1 MDYSIHY
8 PGKHHYAALLHS
20 RWVLICVELLSI
32 RIVSHCVIALLS
44 RKSFWWL
51 NMWKGMLDLV
61 TTLAFL
67 QRLLHST
74 PPSLCFT
81 SVSLLQFVW
90 PSLTSLRCLCWS
102 LDEICAGSY
111 CLYLGCEFSKNSS
124 SSPALCHRGVGSPPF
139 LMRLS
144 KVQSD
149 TRLRP
154 WGNAGCNH
162 GGLGCLRTR
171 WFDHWVWA
179 WVLAWPLVG
188 FAGPWR
194 WGCLG
199 LKLYNSSVAVSTVF
213 SIFGSNVDVKKILKV
228 DKHVQSLVSPD
239 IQIWQKSGALM

>member
-1 MDYSIHY
+1 
-8 PGKHHYAALLHS
+8 
-20 RWVLICVELLSI
+20 
-32 RIVSHCVIALLS
+32 
-44 RKSFWWL
+44 
-51 NMWKGMLDLV
+51 MWKGMLDLV

-81 SVSLLQFVW
+81 SVSLLQFVR
-90 PSLTSLRCLCWS
+90 PSLTSLRCLCRN

-111 CLYLGCEFSKNSS
+111 CLYLGCEFSKSSS
-124 SSPALCHRGVGSPPF
+124 SSPAHRNRLKFFTPNHPSLCHRGVGSPPF

-154 WGNAGCNH
+154 WGNAGCNLTNH

-179 WVLAWPLVG
+179 WVLAWPLVA
-188 FAGPWR
+188 FAGHWR

-213 SIFGSNVDVKKILKV
+213 SIFGINVDVKRILKV
-228 DKHVQSLVSPD
+228 DKHVQSLFRFGRSQVLWCNQLSR
-239 IQIWQKSGALM
+239 S